1 MLLEGKVAIV
11 SGVGAGLGHAI
22 CDALHREGALLVAGD
37 LDGAAVQSVVD
48 DLGATGQVCDITD
61 AAACTALAE
70 LAIATHGRID
80 VLVNDAYHGGDFA
93 TFEDADLASWRAT
106 ADVNIWGSLQMVKAV
121 LPAMKAQGDGRIV
134 NILTQ
139 GVEWVLPTFG
149 AYTGS
154 KAALAHLTKLLA
166 SELGGYGIRVNGVC
180 PGPIWASAL
189 QGYLQ
194 HLANERGVDL
204 QVVYDEWASET
215 ALKYLVP
222 PEDITGTVVF
232 LASDLARPVT
242 GQAIYT
248 GAGQWFH

>member
-1 MLLEGKVAIV
+1 MHASESGGTVLLEGKVAIV
-11 SGVGAGLGHAI
+11 SGVGPGLGRAI
-22 CDALHREGALLVAGD
+22 CDALHREGALLVVGD

-48 DLGATGQVCDITD
+48 DLGAAGQVCDITD

-70 LAIATHGRID
+70 LATATHGRID

-93 TFEDADLASWRAT
+93 TFEDADLDSWRAT

-121 LPAMKAQGDGRIV
+121 
-134 NILTQ
+134 LTQ

-180 PGPIWASAL
+180 PGPIWAAAL

-194 HLANERGVDL
+194 HLADERGVDL

-222 PEDITGTVVF
+222 PEDVTGTVVF